1 MNNFLIISMILI
13 DETQRTLAETVDE
26 LSDDPF
32 TSRKERN
39 EFAGDNATD
48 KGEDGNCRNSKTDR

>member
-1 MNNFLIISMILI
+1 MILI
-13 DETQRTLAETVDE
+13 DETQRTLAETVDG

-39 EFAGDNATD
+39 EFAGDNAAD
-48 KGEDGNCRNSKTDR
+48 KGEDGDRRNSKTDR